1 MKILVAI
8 DESEGSL
15 YALQWALEH
24 LYLPETE
31 GSAAITVVHVQP
43 HFQPP
48 HTALPVGPGN
58 VF

>member
-31 GSAAITVVHVQP
+31 GSAAITIVHVQP
-43 HFQPP
+43 H
-48 HTALPVGPGN
+48 TAVPAGAGKC
-58 VF
+58 FF